1 MILIAIF
8 VLPIAAAAVAMIE
21 HRVAP
26 AVTVAAALAA
36 FGLAVHVG
44 LTVAAGGSIAG
55 IPGWIAADGLS
66 ALLLLLIS
74 FVGVTGAVFSV
85 GYMAR
90 SGSDRRLRG
99 YYASYNLFLASILA
113 VPLLA
118 ELSMVWIAV
127 ELTTLFSVFLV
138 GYTGDHAA
146 LEAAW
151 KYAVLTLMGAAIALL
166 GFLILFWG
174 LRAAGGTAFTWDG
187 VRNAAPGMTPALL
200 GTAFLLILVGF
211 GTKVGLVP
219 LHTWLPDAHSQAPTP
234 VCLLLSGVETSA
246 VLYVI
251 LRLIPLAA
259 GVGSGVWAQVFGL
272 ISVGAAAFLLLQ
284 VRDYKRLFAF
294 STVEHM
300 GIILTA
306 AGFGSG
312 GAAYGATYQLLAHA
326 VTKSFAFLA
335 AGLVL
340 LAMGTREIDQVRG
353 LIRRSPLAGAAVLV
367 GGLAIAGAPPFVVFL
382 SEFSILRAGIGAGY
396 YLAVGLLGLFVVI
409 AFFGIMW
416 HVARMAFGRPPEGME
431 PVRLPVSA
439 RIAVAIAG
447 IPVVALG
454 MYLPGPLHALLRL
467 AAEALSR

>member
-1 MILIAIF
+1 MILVAIF
-8 VLPIAAAAVAMIE
+8 ALPLLAAAVAALDR
-21 HRVAP
+21 RVAP
-26 AVTVAAALAA
+26 AATLAAALAA
-36 FGLAVHVG
+36 FGLTVYVG
-44 LTVAAGGSIAG
+44 LTVAVGGTVHG
-55 IPGWIAADGLS
+55 IPGWVAADGLS
-66 ALLLLLIS
+66 ALLVILIA

-90 SGSDRRLRG
+90 TGPEGRLRG
-99 YYASYNLFLASILA
+99 YYASYNLFLGSILA

-138 GYTGDHAA
+138 GYAGDRAA

-166 GFLILFWG
+166 GFLLLFWA
-174 LRAAGGTAFTWDG
+174 LRAAGGSAYTWAG
-187 VRNAAPGMTPALL
+187 VRSAAVGMPPALL

-251 LRLIPLAA
+251 LRLIPLAGGIHA
-259 GVGSGVWAQVFGL
+259 GAWAQAFGL
-272 ISVGAAAFLLLQ
+272 ISVGAAAFLILQ

-306 AGFGSG
+306 AGFG
-312 GAAYGATYQLLAHA
+312 ATYGTAYQLLAHA

-340 LAMGTREIDQVRG
+340 LAVGTREIDRVRG
-353 LIRRSPLAGAAVLV
+353 LIRTSPLAGAAILIA
-367 GGLAIAGAPPFVVFL
+367 GLAIAGAPPFVVFL
-382 SEFSILRAGIGAGY
+382 SEFSILRAGIAAGD
-396 YLAVGLLGLFVVI
+396 YLAVGLLALFVVI
-409 AFFGIMW
+409 AFVGIMW
-416 HVARMAFGRPPEGME
+416 HVARMAFGRPPAETK
-431 PVRLPVSA
+431 PQSIPVSA
-439 RIAVAIAG
+439 RIAVALAG
-447 IPVVALG
+447 VPVILLG
-454 MYLPGPLHALLRL
+454 VYLPGPLHALLRL